1 MPAPSPIMNH
11 RDTENSQEQIQGR
24 GVVQSITFLRVAPM
38 DVLPMRTEHE
48 VVLLT
53 WVIEG
58 SWGVRDTFNNGATI
72 FPNDLLRVA
81 AGTGLTITEFNPS
94 ATEPASI
101 VQLRL
106 RPKQEGMVSGYEVR
120 NFFLEEMES
129 KPLLIASL
137 TAQEGVVNSCA
148 AVHIYV
154 ALITAIEPL
163 PLPAISTERLVV
175 RVEGEIVVDGNRI
188 ETVITIEAGKEMTI
202 EAIIEGRVMVMEL

>member
-1 MPAPSPIMNH
+1 MNH

-38 DVLPMRTEHE
+38 GVLPMRTEHE
-48 VVLLT
+48 VVVLT

-106 RPKQEGMVSGYEVR
+106 WPKQEGMIPGYEVR
-120 NFFLEEMES
+120 NFFPEEMES
-129 KPLLIASL
+129 KLLLIASL
-137 TAQEGVVNSCA
+137 TAHQGIVNSCA

-154 ALITAIEPL
+154 AFVTTIQPL
-163 PLPAISTERLVV
+163 QLPATSTERLVV
-175 RVEGEIVVDGNRI
+175 RVEGKIVVDGNRI